1 MKKLTPKS
9 LMTFIISFL
18 IIAIFYFSLPI
29 NAHAADTEIHSID
42 IHVTLNDDGS
52 ADITEVWDI
61 TMTSGTEWY
70 LVQGNL
76 GKIEIQDFSVSD
88 ETGLVYEYLDRW
100 NVNRSLE
107 EKAGKCGIVYQGD
120 DTYEL
125 CFGIG
130 SYGRHQ
136 FNVSY
141 RMTNF
146 IKGFNDYCG
155 FNQRFVNDDLSS
167 WVDRISVTIEK
178 PGIEFTSEDVK
189 VWAFGFTGN
198 IHVIDGVVYAES
210 ETFLTSS
217 NYVTIMCRFPREM
230 FDTTNIVQK
239 SFTTMMEKAMKDSDY
254 GDYREVRHSSDSPFL
269 LALYLLS
276 IAFSGICIIASVIA
290 AIVSHQQAK
299 RNIPATFEESAQ
311 LVQKWS
317 GSSIFKKP
325 VFWIFAIT
333 LLCVLKF
340 FGIVLLAV
348 LIFSQ
353 KNKGT
358 KPSPE
363 SISGKGKAYQPEEL
377 KKEGK
382 KNRSY
387 YRDIPL
393 GGDIPAI
400 YAALTIADI
409 TDTESNVL
417 GTYLLKWLHEGM
429 IEIKNVKKQGIKGA
443 FGAEAPS
450 IVLLKAPPASES
462 LESELYQ
469 MLSRASGDDNILQE
483 KEMYQWSQKNY
494 GTYQAWLKKVKATG
508 DSSLRRMHCMGDIYL
523 PSTFNLSLTTKEAFT
538 EKGRQ
543 EMMNLFG
550 FQNYLEDFTLM
561 QEREPVEVAL
571 WNDYLIIAQL
581 FGMTDKVAET
591 FVKLNPSHFKD
602 SCYHYDNYNLAS
614 TFIVLNTVSRAST
627 SGMRRGASAASG
639 SASSGGGG
647 YSSSG
652 GGGGFSGGGSGGGGR

>member
-1 MKKLTPKS
+1 MKKN
-9 LMTFIISFL
+9 LMVFIISL
-18 IIAIFYFSLPI
+18 LTLAIFYFSPSI
-29 NAHAADTEIHSID
+29 NVNAADTEIHSID
-42 IHVTLNDDGS
+42 THVTLNDDGS

-76 GKIEIQDFSVSD
+76 DKIEIHDFSVSD
-88 ETGLVYEYLDRW
+88 ETGLVYEYLDSW

-107 EKAGKCGIVYQGD
+107 EKSGKCGIVYQGEGI
-120 DTYEL
+120 YEL

-146 IKGFNDYCG
+146 IKGFDDYCG

-167 WVDRISVTIEK
+167 WVERISVTIEK
-178 PGIEFTSEDVK
+178 PGTEFTSEDVK

-210 ETFLTSS
+210 ETVLTSN

-230 FDTTNIVQK
+230 FDTTNIVKK

-254 GDYREVRHSSDSPFL
+254 GDYREIRLSSSDSPL
-269 LALYLLS
+269 LITLS
-276 IAFSGICIIASVIA
+276 LFTMAFSGICIIASIIA
-290 AIVSHQQAK
+290 AFVSHLQAK
-299 RNIPATFEESAQ
+299 LSIPTTFEESAQ
-311 LVQKWS
+311 LVKKWS

-325 VFWIFAIT
+325 IFWIFSIT
-333 LLCVLKF
+333 LLCVLKL
-340 FGIVLLAV
+340 FGVILLSIF
-348 LIFSQ
+348 IFSH
-353 KNKGT
+353 KNKV
-358 KPSPE
+358 KNPSPE
-363 SISGKGKAYQPEEL
+363 SLTEKGKAYQPDDL
-377 KKEGK
+377 KKEWK
-382 KNRSY
+382 KNRGY

-393 GGDIPAI
+393 DGDIPAI

-409 TDTESNVL
+409 TDTENNVL
-417 GTYLLKWLHEGM
+417 GTYLLKWLHKGI
-429 IEIKNVKKQGIKGA
+429 IEIKNAKKQGTKDV

-450 IVLLKAPPASES
+450 IVLLKAPHVSES
-462 LESELYQ
+462 LESDLYQ

-483 KEMYQWSQKNY
+483 KEMYQWSKKNY
-494 GTYQAWLKKVKATG
+494 STYQAWLNKVKETG
-508 DSSLRRMHCMGDIYL
+508 KLSLRRMHCMGNIYL
-523 PSTFNLSLTTKEAFT
+523 PSTFNLSLITKEVFT

-543 EMMNLFG
+543 EIINLFG

-571 WNDYLIIAQL
+571 WDDYLIIAQL

-591 FVKLNPSHFKD
+591 FVKLNPLHFKN
-602 SCYHYDNYNLAS
+602 SCYHYDNYNPAS
-614 TFIVLNTVSRAST
+614 TFIILNTVSRAST
-627 SGMRRGASAASG
+627 SGMRRGASAASS

-647 YSSSG
+647 RSSSR